1 MANPLEGERR
11 LLQREAEFEVARPLR
26 ESDTL
31 SLESFTSRLLRD
43 QLADASLTASAT
55 PGSVISRRT
64 AGVVLLV
71 DIVGST
77 SMTDKIAAS
86 GPDGAERLGG
96 TLNGYFRRVI
106 ETIAREGGD
115 IACFQ
120 GDAVIAYWGEDAPSP
135 EAHTLAARAALA
147 LRDIQVVWPTEPATP
162 LEHRVTLVSGEF
174 ASVLLSAISN
184 RSFHVLAGE
193 PFQTMGAIARCGRP
207 GEVIVDRSVARRLGD
222 CATLRPIS
230 GALGEEYG
238 AARLDRLDIPAC
250 APRAIATSS
259 RAPTP
264 LETFLPRIVVQRRES
279 GLAAWIMEFRVVSLV
294 YVRIGGPAAPDLEGA
309 DQLRAKFEVVARA
322 SEALEVEVF
331 SVAADEKGIVALVV
345 CGLPTFGL
353 ESNSSRA
360 VAIAERIRNELS
372 NLKTGYSIG
381 VATGRVFCGVVG
393 NAIRREYVLNGPVMN
408 YGARLMQA
416 SDREVLCDRETARA
430 AEGQFTFS
438 PSEEILVKGRA
449 DLIPVHRL
457 IDSYGSP
464 ALAKPHKG
472 ALFGRDSEL
481 AQFTDRLERLG
492 SGEGGLIVLEGE
504 PGAGKSRL
512 LQEVSQAALRRDYV
526 VIETCTHA
534 IERATAYFSFR
545 PVLRRLLQ
553 ESGDHDDVPLSV
565 MRKRLVEALTG
576 SDLLQKASLLEDI
589 MPLGLEDFGLASEI
603 TGAGRQAGIEDVLVA
618 LLARRITERALVIL
632 LDDLHW
638 VDALSADLL
647 RAVSRRLPQVL
658 LVATTRLL
666 DEVEAPHCAGV
677 VRRAALRITVPRL
690 DANSTQRMISAIL
703 GAPDVPRRLIEFVYR
718 QSEGLPIHV
727 EQLVLTLL
735 ERGLIETKQGACRIV
750 TSDLATAAVPLRLRD
765 IVVDRIDG
773 LSPVDQLVAKVAS
786 VIGRVFELDVLRAIY
801 PVPTDAR
808 SLDASVRRLAGA
820 GIFEPVSGEFRGYC
834 EFRHV
839 IIQETTYELL
849 SYAQRRPLHRLLV
862 ELIENRYADAPE
874 PHYAELAHHCE
885 YADDARRAVDF
896 RLLAAS
902 LALRRYAN
910 EDALM
915 HVERGESLA
924 NRRHVPLS
932 NSQLSQTSFMR
943 GEALH
948 ALARFSEA
956 EKQFKTCMRLNG
968 IRRPET
974 QFRMQLS
981 TLGQVAEQ
989 AMHRAGLVR
998 RPRDDTMRERARLS
1012 AVVHTRLAE
1021 HAYFMCKSNEL
1032 EHDTL
1037 CALNQAERVSA
1048 ASETIGGYGAL
1059 AIGLGTTRLHM
1070 LGRYYRHRAIEMG
1083 RQAGS
1088 LRDEGFAR
1096 LYAGVYSQH
1105 SGHWRETRTHLQEG
1119 SRIFGLLGDRF
1130 RMQSCESLQ
1139 VYVAIATGD
1148 YAAGWEI
1155 LRRFGADA
1163 EAVDN
1168 LSVRVWML
1176 AEASTLDMIE
1186 GRSPADALRRMD
1198 MASQWPLHR
1207 VERHLCEGLAGAAC
1221 LRAGDDGRAE
1231 RIANEALT
1239 NMLEAFCTMGSAWNS
1254 VCAVAEVF
1262 LELLERS
1269 RNSGERAEA
1278 LRKRAGEACGAVSA
1292 YAMRTRIC
1300 RPRARLLEGR
1310 LALADG
1316 RPRHAAGQFR
1326 RALSWARHLAMPLDE
1341 ALSYLGLAETLGE
1354 SDARRRHRHEGE
1366 SMLRAIGARPW
1377 GYDWTSAS
1385 AVAPASETAMA
1396 A

>member
-1 MANPLEGERR
+1 M
-11 LLQREAEFEVARPLR
+11 
-26 ESDTL
+26 
-31 SLESFTSRLLRD
+31 
-43 QLADASLTASAT
+43 
-55 PGSVISRRT
+55 

-106 ETIAREGGD
+106 ETIAGEGGD
-115 IACFQ
+115 IVSFQ
-120 GDAVIAYWGEDAPSP
+120 GDAVIAFWSEDAPSP
-135 EAHTLAARAALA
+135 EAHILAAQAALA
-147 LRDIQVVWPTEPATP
+147 LRDIQVAWPTEPVTP
-162 LEHRVTLVSGEF
+162 LEYRMTIVSGEF
-174 ASVLLSAISN
+174 ASVQLSAVKK

-193 PFQTMGAIARCGRP
+193 PFQTMAAIAHCGQP
-207 GEVIVDRSVARRLGD
+207 GEVIVGSSVARRLGVR
-222 CATLRPIS
+222 AILRPIS
-230 GALGEEYG
+230 GALGEGYD
-238 AARLDRLDIPAC
+238 AARLDRLDIPAR
-250 APRAIATSS
+250 APRPIATTP
-259 RAPTP
+259 RASTP
-264 LETFLPRIVVQRRES
+264 LETYLPRIVVQRGEP

-294 YVRIGGPAAPDLEGA
+294 YVRIGGPAASDRDSA
-309 DQLRAKFEVVARA
+309 DQLRAKFDVVARA

-360 VAIAERIRNELS
+360 VAIAERIRNEFS
-372 NLKTGYSIG
+372 DFKIPYSIG

-416 SDREVLCDRETARA
+416 SDCEVLCDAETARA
-430 AEGQFTFS
+430 AEGQFAFS
-438 PSEEILVKGRA
+438 PSEATFVKGRA
-449 DLIPVHRL
+449 EPIPVHRL

-464 ALAKPHKG
+464 AFTKPDRG

-481 AQFTDRLERLG
+481 AQFTERLERLS

-512 LQEVSQAALRRDYV
+512 LQEVSQAALRRNYV

-545 PVLRRLLQ
+545 PVLRHLLR
-553 ESGDHDDVPLSV
+553 ESLDRDDVPLSV
-565 MRKRLVEALTG
+565 MRKRVVEELTG
-576 SDLLQKASLLEDI
+576 SDLLQKAPLLEDI
-589 MPLGLEDFGLASEI
+589 MPLGFEDFGLASQI
-603 TGAGRQAGIEDVLVA
+603 TGAARQVGIEDVLVA
-618 LLARRITERALVIL
+618 FLARRMTERPLVVL

-638 VDALSADLL
+638 IDALSADLL
-647 RAVSRRLPQVL
+647 RAVSRRLPQIL
-658 LVATTRLL
+658 IVATTRVL

-677 VRRAALRITVPRL
+677 VRRAAVRITVPRL
-690 DANSTQRMISAIL
+690 NADSTQRMISAIL
-703 GAPDVPRRLIEFVYR
+703 GAREVPRRLVEFVYR

-735 ERGLIETKQGACRIV
+735 ERELIESKQGACRIL

-786 VIGRVFELDVLRAIY
+786 VIGRVFELDVLRAIH

-808 SLDASVRRLAGA
+808 SLEASVGRLASA
-820 GIFEPVSGEFRGYC
+820 GILAPVPGEVRGYS

-885 YADDARRAVDF
+885 YADDAKRAVDF

-915 HVERGESLA
+915 HIERGESLA

-932 NSQLSQTSFMR
+932 NSQLSQISFMR

-974 QFRMQLS
+974 PVRMQLS

-989 AMHRAGLVR
+989 AIHRAGFVR
-998 RPRDDTMRERARLS
+998 RPRDETMRERARLS

-1037 CALNQAERVSA
+1037 CALNQAENVGA

-1083 RQAGS
+1083 RQAGA
-1088 LRDEGFAR
+1088 LQDQGFAR

-1119 SRIFGLLGDRF
+1119 SRIFGRLGDRF

-1148 YAAGWEI
+1148 YPAGWEI

-1186 GRSPADALRRMD
+1186 GRTPGDALRRMD

-1207 VERHLCEGLAGAAC
+1207 VERHLCEGLAAAAC
-1221 LRAGDDGRAE
+1221 LRVGDDARAE

-1254 VCAVAEVF
+1254 VSAVAEVY

-1269 RNSGERAEA
+1269 RSRGEGAEA
-1278 LRKRAGEACGAVSA
+1278 LRKRAGEACRAVSA

-1316 RPRHAAGQFR
+1316 RPRRAAGQFR
-1326 RALSWARHLAMPLDE
+1326 RALGWARRLAMPLDE
-1341 ALSYLGLAETLGE
+1341 ALSHLGLAEALGE
-1354 SDARRRHRHEGE
+1354 SAAPERHRQEGE
-1366 SMLRAIGARPW
+1366 SILRAIGARPW
-1377 GYDWTSAS
+1377 GYDWRGA
-1385 AVAPASETAMA
+1385 
-1396 A
+1396 